1 MKKTT
6 LTLLTTAA
14 LILNGCD
21 SDSHDENETKQ
32 AEMPTS
38 QLRVTHASADAPLVS
53 ILMDGDVVSGL
64 SNVDYQ
70 QGSPLLPVNSG
81 SHDLIVRGLLAND
94 ATADVI
100 TANAV
105 NLAPD
110 MQYDVFAVNNVNAI
124 EPVIL
129 SRSNEAPDDQSI
141 RVDVLHGHPNVG
153 GVDIH
158 VTTDPSISADT
169 IAVSDLT
176 FKEDDANLP
185 VTLPAGE
192 YRIRITLAGNST
204 DADVVYDS
212 GNIALDGGSD
222 LMVTAVPNVSGGAV
236 SPVNLLVA
244 DGSTVNVLRNT
255 GENSTV
261 RVGHAVA
268 DLGDVDV
275 RASGNV
281 VSGLDSISYETIKS
295 LDLAPNTYD
304 LTVTPSGST
313 TPEAIKAPGTP
324 FAAGSETTI
333 FAVGQFAAQSI
344 EPVIIDDDLRSVATY
359 AKLRVVHANPIA
371 GTVDIH
377 AAPTGTGFSADTA
390 VLQNVNFK
398 DSAVLNVGEGNYDF
412 AVAEA
417 GTTNVL
423 LTATNV
429 ALAGGNVATAFAT
442 ENAIALNV
450 DK

>member
-14 LILNGCD
+14 LILNGCN
-21 SDSHDENETKQ
+21 SDSHDDNT
-32 AEMPTS
+32 EMSTS

-70 QGSPLLPVNSG
+70 QGSPLLTVDSG

-110 MQYDVFAVNNVNAI
+110 MQYDVFAVNNVSAI

-185 VTLPAGE
+185 VTLPAGD
-192 YRIRITLAGNST
+192 YRIRITLAGKST

-244 DGSTVNVLRNT
+244 DGTSVNVLRNT
-255 GENSTV
+255 GEKSTV

-268 DLGDVDV
+268 DLDDVDV

-281 VSGLDSISYETIKS
+281 VFGLDSISYETIKS
-295 LDLAPNTYD
+295 LDLTPDSYD
-304 LTVTPSGST
+304 LTVTPSGAT
-313 TPEAIKAPGTP
+313 TPEAIKAPGTT

-344 EPVIIDDDLRSVATY
+344 EPVVIEDDLRSIASY
-359 AKLRVVHANPIA
+359 AKLRVVHANPVA

-377 AAPTGTGFSADTA
+377 ATPTGTGFSADTA
-390 VLQNVNFK
+390 VLKNVNFK

-412 AVAEA
+412 AVAAA

-423 LTATNV
+423 LTATDV

-442 ENAIALNV
+442 ENSIALNV

>member
-14 LILNGCD
+14 LILNGCN
-21 SDSHDENETKQ
+21 SDSHDDNT
-32 AEMPTS
+32 EMSTS

-70 QGSPLLPVNSG
+70 QGSPLLTVDSG

-110 MQYDVFAVNNVNAI
+110 MQYDVFAVNNVSAI

-185 VTLPAGE
+185 VTLPAGD
-192 YRIRITLAGNST
+192 YRIRITLAGKST
-204 DADVVYDS
+204 DSDVVYDS

-244 DGSTVNVLRNT
+244 DGTSVNVLRNT
-255 GENSTV
+255 GEKSTV

-268 DLGDVDV
+268 DLDDVDV

-281 VSGLDSISYETIKS
+281 VFGLDSISYETIKS
-295 LDLAPNTYD
+295 LDLTPDSYD
-304 LTVTPSGST
+304 LTVTPSGAT
-313 TPEAIKAPGTP
+313 TPEAIKAPGTT

-344 EPVIIDDDLRSVATY
+344 EPVVIEDDLRSIASY
-359 AKLRVVHANPIA
+359 AKLRVVHANPVA

-377 AAPTGTGFSADTA
+377 ATPTGTGFSADTA
-390 VLQNVNFK
+390 VLKNVNFK

-412 AVAEA
+412 AVAAA

-423 LTATNV
+423 LTATDV

-442 ENAIALNV
+442 ENSIALNV

>member
-70 QGSPLLPVNSG
+70 QGSPLLTVNSG

-344 EPVIIDDDLRSVATY
+344 EPVIIEDDLRSVATY

>member
-14 LILNGCD
+14 LILNGCN
-21 SDSHDENETKQ
+21 SDSHDDN

-70 QGSPLLPVNSG
+70 QGSPLLTVDSG

-110 MQYDVFAVNNVNAI
+110 MQYDVFAVNNVSAI

-129 SRSNEAPDDQSI
+129 SRSNEAPDNQSI

-158 VTTDPSISADT
+158 VTTDPSISVDT

-185 VTLPAGE
+185 VTLPAGD
-192 YRIRITLAGNST
+192 YRIRITLAGKST

-244 DGSTVNVLRNT
+244 DGTSVNVLRNT
-255 GENSTV
+255 GEKSTV

-275 RASGNV
+275 RASANV

-295 LDLAPNTYD
+295 LDLTPDSYD
-304 LTVTPSGST
+304 LTVTPSGAT
-313 TPEAIKAPGTP
+313 TPEAINAPGTT

-344 EPVIIDDDLRSVATY
+344 EPVVIEDDLRSIASY

-390 VLQNVNFK
+390 VLKNVNFK
-398 DSAVLNVGEGNYDF
+398 DSAVLNVSEGSYDF

-423 LTATNV
+423 LTADNV

-442 ENAIALNV
+442 EDSIALNV

>member
-1 MKKTT
+1 M
-6 LTLLTTAA
+6 
-14 LILNGCD
+14 
-21 SDSHDENETKQ
+21 
-32 AEMPTS
+32 
-38 QLRVTHASADAPLVS
+38 
-53 ILMDGDVVSGL
+53 GDVVSGL

-70 QGSPLLPVNSG
+70 QGSPLLTVDAG
-81 SHDLIVRGLLAND
+81 SHELIVRGLLAND
-94 ATADVI
+94 ATDDVI
-100 TANAV
+100 TRNAI

-110 MQYDVFAVNNVNAI
+110 MQYDVFAVNNVRDI

-129 SRSNEAPDDQSI
+129 SRSNEVPDDQSI
-141 RVDVLHGHPNVG
+141 RIDVLHGHPEVG

-158 VTTDPSISADT
+158 VTTDPSISTDT

-176 FKEDDANLP
+176 FKEDDVNLP
-185 VTLPAGE
+185 VTLPAGD
-192 YRIRITLAGNST
+192 YRIRITLAGKST

-281 VSGLDSISYETIKS
+281 VPGLDSISYETIKS
-295 LDLAPNTYD
+295 LDLAPTTYD
-304 LTVTPSGST
+304 LTVTPSGAT
-313 TPEAIKAPGTP
+313 TPEAIKAPGTT
-324 FAAGSETTI
+324 FLAGSETTI
-333 FAVGQFAAQSI
+333 FAVGQFTAQSI
-344 EPVIIDDDLRSVATY
+344 EPIVIEDDLRSIASY

-377 AAPTGTGFSADTA
+377 AAPTGIGFSADTA
-390 VLQNVNFK
+390 VLKNVNFK
-398 DSAVLNVGEGNYDF
+398 DSAVLNVNEGNYDF

-423 LTATNV
+423 LTTTDV

-442 ENAIALNV
+442 ENSIALNV

>member
-1 MKKTT
+1 MKKST
-6 LTLLTTAA
+6 LTLLTTAT
-14 LILNGCD
+14 LILSGCD
-21 SDSHDENETKQ
+21 SDSHDDN

-70 QGSPLLPVNSG
+70 QGSPLLNVDSG

-110 MQYDVFAVNNVNAI
+110 MQYDVFAVNNVGAI

-129 SRSNEAPDDQSI
+129 SRSNIAPDEESI
-141 RVDVLHGHPNVG
+141 RVDVLHGHPDVG

-169 IAVSDLT
+169 VAVSDLT

-192 YRIRITLAGNST
+192 YRIRITLAGKST

-236 SPVNLLVA
+236 SPINLLVA
-244 DGSTVNVLRNT
+244 DGKTVNVLRNT
-255 GENSTV
+255 GEKSTV

-268 DLGDVDV
+268 DLADVDI
-275 RASGNV
+275 RASGNI
-281 VSGLDSISYETIKS
+281 VSGLDAISYETIKS
-295 LDLAPNTYD
+295 IDLAPDSYD
-304 LTVTPSGST
+304 LTVTPSGAT
-313 TPEAIKAPGTP
+313 TPEAIKAPGTT
-324 FAAGSETTI
+324 FTAGSETTI

-344 EPVIIDDDLRSVATY
+344 EPVVIEDDLRSVATY
-359 AKLRVVHANPIA
+359 AKLRVLHANPIA
-371 GTVDIH
+371 GMVDIH
-377 AAPTGTGFSADTA
+377 AAPTGTGFSADTT
-390 VLQNVNFK
+390 VLKNVNFK
-398 DSAVLNVGEGNYDF
+398 DSAVLNIDEGNYDF
-412 AVAEA
+412 AVAAA

-423 LTATNV
+423 LTATDV

-442 ENAIALNV
+442 EDSIAINV